1 MADGQ
6 QLAIFGVEQEHE
18 PKEYG
23 RQPVVD
29 ELRAVRIVQL
39 VKDCTAS
46 VFVGAVEAG
55 EQQHERLFDLV
66 RQLFGG
72 KVSDLA
78 IDIILMTVACR
89 WSAAADLVLALEQL
103 ADQAAFTVAEADG
116 SLNAT
121 EEEIFLFGRA
131 LDSSSALQMALTDPA
146 QSAETKA
153 GVVRDLL
160 QGRSTAATQQVLEYA
175 VGHLHGRR
183 IDAVVD
189 ELCGLAAKQRER
201 LVAEVRVAAPLDE
214 TQERRLAEALGRLK
228 GRTVQLNVA
237 VDPAVLGGV
246 HVRIGD
252 EVIDGTIASRME
264 QARRALLG

>member
-1 MADGQ
+1 MFGSSRESLAACQEGLDARRQDAGFATLSGELFAIAGVLEREGQLRSTLADSGQ
-6 QLAIFGVEQEHE
+6 PHS
-18 PKEYG
+18 
-23 RQPVVD
+23 
-29 ELRAVRIVQL
+29 VR
-39 VKDCTAS
+39 D
-46 VFVGAVEAG
+46 G
-55 EQQHERLFDLV
+55 LV

-78 IDIILMTVACR
+78 LDLLMMVVDRR
-89 WSAAADLVLALEQL
+89 WTTDLDLVLAVEQL

-116 SLNAT
+116 TLDAT
-121 EEEIFLFGRA
+121 EEELFLFGRA

-146 QSAETKA
+146 QSGATKA
-153 GVVRDLL
+153 AIVNDLL
-160 QGRSTAATQQVLEYA
+160 QGRATAATRQVLEYA

-183 IDAVVD
+183 IDAAVD
-189 ELCGLAAKQRER
+189 DLCGLAAKQRER
-201 LVAEVRVAAPLDE
+201 VVAEVRVAAPLDP

-252 EVIDGTIASRME
+252 EVIDGTVASRME